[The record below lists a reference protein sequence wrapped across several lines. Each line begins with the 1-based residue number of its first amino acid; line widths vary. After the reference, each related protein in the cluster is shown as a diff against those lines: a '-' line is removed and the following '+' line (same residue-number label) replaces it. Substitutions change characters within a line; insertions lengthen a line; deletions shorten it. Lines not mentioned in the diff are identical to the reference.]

1 MFLSNM
7 TLSRSVKLA
16 IMLSVAFMLLSQPAF
31 ADAVLYK
38 SLNDAGFAA
47 LDRGKYAEAERQFQS
62 ALKETADFPEKDPR
76 KRDLLRTLAEV
87 KVNRSKTAEA
97 VELWKQA
104 VAIDEKV
111 RGAGS
116 PDLGVDLTGYASV
129 LVAMEQYADA
139 QSAADRAVAILEKKA
154 DSPEQLLRAL
164 HAQGII
170 YQAVGKESEAEATY
184 RKALAFAQKSAGKGK
199 PFTAPQLE
207 WLAVLYLQQKK
218 VLDAEPLLK
227 QALAENEQ
235 LGPDAP
241 ATVHG
246 ELLLAR
252 LYLAQGKMSDA
263 EALLKKGIASLEKNP
278 RPGDEYTS
286 LVAELS
292 KLYLSRG
299 DYPQSIKL
307 LQGAVQTQQDAFGE
321 DNLKVAELLRQLTK
335 PLTDA
340 DQYVAAER
348 AAEKALEIS
357 VKCEGSP
364 VVVAPYASELAR
376 VFMLQGKYE
385 KAEKLYLYALQLIVE
400 GEGTKSPNLIIAL
413 NSDGLLNYD
422 WGKLEKA
429 DAILEKARKLRTD
442 SCTDCHDA
450 RIAIQMFHLAR
461 VRISRQQY
469 ASAESLLKEA
479 LPMLI
484 DTQGETGPI
493 TVEVMRTLA
502 ELYSITQ
509 QPTQTE
515 KLYRK
520 LLKNDELANEDGAI
534 AGDLECLSQALVAQN
549 DSSKTEEA
557 VALQKRADSI
567 KSKLPG
573 YRSPSS
579 SASQAVAPADAADN
593 GSNASVHDKWALV
606 IGISN
611 FKDTDLNLKFAAKDA
626 TDFKN
631 YLINEANFAPD
642 HVKLLLDQDA
652 TRQNITNYLGDKY
665 LGKVAT
671 CNDLVVVY
679 ISTHGSSAVEQLGN
693 ANFVVPYD
701 ATMNNLI
708 LTGIPMKYLTAGIKD
723 LIHCNRVVLVADVC
737 HGGAMDD
744 TVASRGGGSGAS
756 AGGTGGEG
764 GKGVEIA
771 AGEGGK
777 GMHRAGIIN
786 DNVQVGAGQLI
797 VASSEADQISWES
810 KNYPNGVFTRKLIDG
825 LRLKGTETTLKD
837 AYSYMKARVEEEV
850 LRDRAQVQT
859 PVFIANKW
867 KGAEV
872 VLGVKPCSPGPG
884 IQVDID
890 AKSAAVPVS
899 DTTRSIKKG
908 AAPNTV
914 KTTPKSN

>member
-1 MFLSNM
+1 MFLSQM
-7 TLSRSVKLA
+7 TNYNVSVKLA
-16 IMLSVAFMLLSQPAF
+16 TMLSVAFLLLSQPAF

-38 SLNDAGFAA
+38 SLSDAGFAA
-47 LDRGKYAEAERQFQS
+47 LERGKYSEAERQFQS
-62 ALKETADFPEKDPR
+62 AIKETADFPEKDAR
-76 KRDLLRTLAEV
+76 KRDLLRALADV
-87 KVNRSKTAEA
+87 KVNRNKLAEA
-97 VELWKQA
+97 AELWKQA
-104 VAIDEKV
+104 IAIDEKV

-116 PDLGVDLTGYASV
+116 PDLGVDLTGYAGV
-129 LVAMEQYADA
+129 LHLMEQYAEA
-139 QSAADRAVAILEKKA
+139 QAAADRAVGILEKKQDA
-154 DSPEQLLRAL
+154 PDQLLRAL

-170 YQAVGKESEAEATY
+170 YQALGKEAEAETTY

-218 VLDAEPLLK
+218 VLDAEPLLR
-227 QALAENEQ
+227 QALAEYEQ
-235 LGPDAP
+235 LGPDDP
-241 ATVHG
+241 GTVHG
-246 ELLLAR
+246 ELVLAR
-252 LYLAQGKMSDA
+252 LYLAQGKLFDA
-263 EALLKKGIASLEKNP
+263 ESLLKKGIASLEKNP

-292 KLYLSRG
+292 KLYMSRG
-299 DYPQSIKL
+299 DYGHSIKL
-307 LQGAVQTQQDAFGE
+307 LQGAVQTQQDALGE

-335 PLTDA
+335 PLTEA

-348 AAEKALEIS
+348 AAEKALAIS
-357 VKCEGSP
+357 IKCESSP

-400 GEGTKSPNLIIAL
+400 GEGPKSPNVIIAL

-422 WGKLEKA
+422 WGKLDKA
-429 DAILEKARKLRTD
+429 DAILEKAQKHRAEMSSD
-442 SCTDCHDA
+442 PNDA
-450 RIAIQMFHLAR
+450 RIAIQMYHLAR

-469 ASAESLLKEA
+469 GSAETLLKQA
-479 LPMLI
+479 LPMLVE
-484 DTQGETGPI
+484 TQGETGPI
-493 TVEVMRTLA
+493 TVDVMRTLA

-509 QPTQTE
+509 QPCQTE

-520 LLKNDELANEDGAI
+520 LLKNDELAREDGAI

-549 DSSKTEEA
+549 DPSKMEEA
-557 VALQKRADSI
+557 IALQKRADGI

-573 YRSPSS
+573 YRGPE
-579 SASQAVAPADAADN
+579 SAPQTVAPPDAADA
-593 GSNASVHDKWALV
+593 SANAEVRDKWALV

-652 TRQNITNYLGDKY
+652 TRQNITGYLGDKY
-665 LGKVAT
+665 LGKAAT
-671 CNDLVVVY
+671 CDDLVVVY
-679 ISTHGSSAVEQLGN
+679 ISTHGSSAVEQIGN

-723 LIHCNRVVLVADVC
+723 LIHCNRVVLIADVC

-744 TVASRGGGSGAS
+744 TSAVRSGGSP
-756 AGGTGGEG
+756 AGGTGDEGGKGGEIAGGEG
-764 GKGVEIA
+764 GKG
-771 AGEGGK
+771 
-777 GMHRAGIIN
+777 MRRAGIVN
-786 DNVQVGAGQLI
+786 ENVQVGAGQLI

-825 LRLKGTETTLKD
+825 LRLKGNETTLKD
-837 AYSYMKARVEEEV
+837 AYTYMKARVEEEV

-872 VLGVKPCSPGPG
+872 ILGVKPTCPGPG
-884 IQVDID
+884 IQFESDT
-890 AKSAAVPVS
+890 KSAAVPVS
-899 DTTRSIKKG
+899 DTTRSVKKG

-914 KTTPKSN
+914 RIAPKSN